1 MFFTSMVVLQACDDG
16 GTENPG
22 NPNEQVLSGAISEN
36 RTLTADKIWE
46 IQGKAYVESGV
57 TLTIEPGTIIK
68 GQLGTGSA
76 ASALVIAR
84 GGKIE
89 AKGTAAAP
97 IIFTSAE
104 DNIQLGQLIGTNLG
118 SEDKELWGG
127 LIILGNA
134 PVSTE
139 TDDTEGQI
147 EGIPAEEGFGRYG
160 GTNANDNSGTIE
172 YVSVRHGGVLI
183 VEGNEINGITLGGV
197 GAGTTISNVEVFAT
211 LDDGIE
217 FFGGTVNVTN
227 AIVSYQG
234 DDGLDIDQNY
244 AGTVDNFVIYHGGT
258 DTDEGLEIDGPEG
271 ETYTEGL
278 FTLQNGLIASLGGV
292 DGGTPADL
300 KSKAQ
305 GTIKDVIFSGYEDG
319 DDLLKVRAS
328 YSNDCADASEDAWLH
343 LTDASSNVPLKLM
356 NSNFTGIEV
365 YTASKNDDESADCT
379 VSSDD
384 QTAAD
389 NASVPSS
396 GAAGANTTVFA
407 SWTAASI
414 NGLLDN

>member
-1 MFFTSMVVLQACDDG
+1 MVVLQACDDG

>member
-1 MFFTSMVVLQACDDG
+1 MVVLQACDDG

-356 NSNFTGIEV
+356 NSNFTGVEV